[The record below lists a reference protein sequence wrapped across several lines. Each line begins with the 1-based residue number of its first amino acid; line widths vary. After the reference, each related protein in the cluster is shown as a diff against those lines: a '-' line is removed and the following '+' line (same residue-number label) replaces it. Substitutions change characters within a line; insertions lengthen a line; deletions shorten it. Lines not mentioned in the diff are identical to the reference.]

1 MVCAMTRVALP
12 PILRSLSA
20 RLLVFT
26 IFFVMLG
33 EVVIFAPSVGRFRIT
48 YLEGKIAA
56 GHLAVLALEA
66 TPDNVVSQP
75 LADQLLAHVGALGV
89 VLHKRNN
96 ITVMIDS
103 EMPPKVDA
111 TFDLREVRFMPAI
124 REAFV
129 TLLSS
134 RDRVLRVLDQSPKD
148 PNSTVEVLLQE
159 RPLRREMW
167 EFGIHIL
174 ELSIIISLVAA
185 ALVFLSLQWLL
196 VRPMRRI
203 TAAMTAFRA
212 DPEDASRDIVP
223 GARSDEIGVAQRE
236 LAVMQ
241 GTVRQALRQRAHLA
255 ALGTAVTKIN
265 HDLRGILSTARLI
278 SDGLADSAAPEVRRV
293 VPTLVSAIDRA
304 VALCTRTLDFTR
316 ETPPPLV
323 RERFAFAALVDDVA
337 QALAV
342 THAANPARDDDSRVR
357 NDVAAE
363 LVVAADR
370 DQLYR
375 VLFNL
380 CHNAFEAGAQHVT
393 VVGALGESVVAIEV
407 ADDGPGLPPKARDN
421 LFQPFTG
428 SARLG
433 GTGLGLAIARELMRA
448 HGGDIALVD
457 STAKGTVFRLTLPRE
472 ATPRAEFARRGRAT
486 RKSAARAAGRAR
498 RRTTTRS

>member
-1 MVCAMTRVALP
+1 MKRIALP
-12 PILRSLSA
+12 PVLRSLSA
-20 RLLVFT
+20 RLLVLT
-26 IFFVMLG
+26 VFFVMLG
-33 EVVIFAPSVGRFRIT
+33 EVMIFAPSVGRFRIT

-75 LADQLLAHVGALGV
+75 LADQLLAHVGALGI

-96 ITVMIDS
+96 ITLMIDS

-111 TFDLREVRFMPAI
+111 TFDLRDIHFMPAI

-129 TLLSS
+129 TLLGS

-148 PNSTVEVLLQE
+148 PNSTVEVLLYE
-159 RPLRREMW
+159 EPLRKEMW
-167 EFGIHIL
+167 EFGIRIL

-203 TAAMTAFRA
+203 TAAMIAFRA

-223 GARSDEIGVAQRE
+223 SKRSDEIGVAQRE

-241 GTVRQALRQRAHLA
+241 DTVRQALRQRAHLA

-265 HDLRGILSTARLI
+265 HDLRGILSTARLV

-293 VPTLVSAIDRA
+293 VPTLVAAIDRA

-316 ETPPPLV
+316 ETPPPLL
-323 RERFAFAALVDDVA
+323 RQRFAFAALVDDVA
-337 QALAV
+337 QALTV
-342 THAANPARDDDSRVR
+342 VHAAQPARNGDPRIR
-357 NDVAAE
+357 NEVAAE
-363 LVVAADR
+363 LMISADR

-380 CHNAFEAGAQHVT
+380 CRNAFEAGAQHVM
-393 VVGALGESVVAIEV
+393 VAGEPGDGVIAIEI

-448 HGGDIALVD
+448 HGGDIVLVD
-457 STAKGTVFRLTLPRE
+457 STAKGTIFRLILPRE
-472 ATPRAEFARRGRAT
+472 AAPRAEFARRGRAA
-486 RKSAARAAGRAR
+486 RKRASVASARVRQRNATGP
-498 RRTTTRS
+498 